1 MDSSA
6 TILKNGILSANDFA
20 YLSMQGAVGDILTH
34 FVDKHG
40 TPIQS
45 MLEDRLISTSLFQL
59 KALNNVIGIAG
70 GIHKLDII
78 KAALVGG
85 YLDVLI
91 TDEETAAKLVDL
103 EGYES

>member
-1 MDSSA
+1 M
-6 TILKNGILSANDFA
+6 
-20 YLSMQGAVGDILTH
+20 
-34 FVDKHG
+34 
-40 TPIQS
+40 
-45 MLEDRLISTSLFQL
+45 
-59 KALNNVIGIAG
+59 
-70 GIHKLDII
+70 HKLDII